1 VLRLLARYGLLAL
14 AVLLLNFFL
23 PRLLPGDPLDF
34 SDTAGFATSTLN
46 ADARAHLRATYH
58 LDQPLANQLG
68 AYLSD
73 LAHADLGWSISRSA
87 PVAELIGARL
97 PWTLG
102 LVVSAIV
109 VAGLVGGGLGL
120 LAAWRGGRAGWLVVG
135 AAAVLSAVPEFLLA
149 MALLLALAVGLR
161 WFPLQGGQSPFGDAG
176 LNLLDVAWHLSLPAL
191 TLVLATSGTFVLL
204 AHGAIIAV
212 REEPY
217 LTAARARGLG
227 ERQVA
232 VGHAVPNALLPF
244 LTLFGVRLGQ
254 VLGGA
259 VVVERVFSVPGLGLL
274 SVEAIRARDYPV
286 LQAVFLLASLGV
298 LAANFL
304 LELAYRRLEPRRS

>member
-1 VLRLLARYGLLAL
+1 MVRLLARYGLLAV
-14 AVLLLNFFL
+14 AVVLLNFCL

-34 SDTAGFATSTLN
+34 AETSGFATSTLS

-58 LDQPLANQLG
+58 LDQPLAGQLA
-68 AYLSD
+68 AYLAD

-87 PVAELIGARL
+87 PVAQLIGSRL

-102 LVVSAIV
+102 LVATAVV
-109 VAGLVGGGLGL
+109 VAGLGGGGLGL
-120 LAAWRGGRAGWLVVG
+120 LAAWRGGRSGWLLVG
-135 AAAVLSAVPEFLLA
+135 AASVLAALPEFLLA

-161 WFPLQGGQSPFGDAG
+161 WFPLQGGQSPFGASSVP
-176 LNLLDVAWHLSLPAL
+176 DVAWHLTLPAL

-204 AHGAIIAV
+204 SRGAVLGV
-212 REEPY
+212 RDEAY
-217 LTAARARGLG
+217 LTAARARGLS
-227 ERQVA
+227 EVRVA
-232 VGHAVPNALLPF
+232 LGHALPNALLPV

-259 VVVERVFSVPGLGLL
+259 VVVERVFAVPGLGLL

-298 LAANFL
+298 LLANGL
-304 LELAYRRLEPRRS
+304 LELAYRRLEPRRG